1 MTKVLAGRPKDLE
14 DVRGVLLER
23 LDTLDLAMIRGTLGL
38 LEDALSQ
45 SDLRRSTPRS
55 RGLGRSPDSGS

>member
-1 MTKVLAGRPKDLE
+1 MTQVLAGRPKDLE
-14 DVRGVLLER
+14 HVRGVLLER

-45 SDLRRSTPRS
+45 SESAAFDAA